1 MVLDEI
7 LKRYPKGRCVC
18 FSTAPPDDGA
28 PEESA
33 PASLRGVP
41 CRVGPLVP
49 RLRWRGARF
58 CMPIVRAIGLHGLAL
73 WRVRQAVSFGRRHG
87 VELVWAEFQGDALV
101 LARKVAQ
108 GLGVPLAGT
117 VWDDPEGWL
126 ADGGYDPFCR
136 RFLRRRFR
144 EALRHA
150 RSVSTA
156 GEAMQ
161 RTYEKEHGIQS
172 VILRHGFDAPAA
184 AQSRRGGDGIVIGFV
199 GSAYGRDAWT
209 AFLSA
214 AARLNASGKLPQIK
228 MRTFGAGVLP
238 YRREGV
244 EIESKGWRPAAEML
258 RGIAETDFCYLPY
271 WFESKKRR
279 HVELS
284 FPNKFE
290 TYLAAGRPVLFHGPE
305 HAGVAE
311 TIRKYGVGR
320 CVHSLKEDRIAAVL
334 EELIGDEAQ
343 RESFSR
349 AAADA
354 FRSEFNAG
362 GKTRD
367 TIFFSAHVLLRF
379 IHNLRWPAATTGA

>member
-1 MVLDEI
+1 M
-7 LKRYPKGRCVC
+7 
-18 FSTAPPDDGA
+18 
-28 PEESA
+28 
-33 PASLRGVP
+33 
-41 CRVGPLVP
+41 
-49 RLRWRGARF
+49 
-58 CMPIVRAIGLHGLAL
+58 
-73 WRVRQAVSFGRRHG
+73 
-87 VELVWAEFQGDALV
+87 
-101 LARKVAQ
+101 
-108 GLGVPLAGT
+108 
-117 VWDDPEGWL
+117 
-126 ADGGYDPFCR
+126 
-136 RFLRRRFR
+136 
-144 EALRHA
+144 
-150 RSVSTA
+150 STA

-290 TYLAAGRPVLFHGPE
+290 RDVPAPPARRCFSTDRS
-305 HAGVAE
+305 
-311 TIRKYGVGR
+311 TGR
-320 CVHSLKEDRIAAVL
+320 CGNDPKVRRRPLRPQPERGSDRR
-334 EELIGDEAQ
+334 G
-343 RESFSR
+343 
-349 AAADA
+349 
-354 FRSEFNAG
+354 AG
-362 GKTRD
+362 GADWRRSTARVVQPGGGRRLP
-367 TIFFSAHVLLRF
+367 IGIQR
-379 IHNLRWPAATTGA
+379 RG